1 MCGSNVAEPLRKSP
15 TCARCDRLAAV
26 HDGHMPITI
35 AVHSDVICP
44 WCWIGKRRLEQALA
58 AFPAGAATVTWHPFQ
73 LNPAMPM
80 EGMPRAE
87 YRRRKFGSADYAAT
101 LDQRVTGVA
110 AEVGLAF
117 DLAGQP
123 RTPNTLRAHRL
134 IRWAGAQG
142 KQDALVE
149 ALFSAYFSAG
159 LDVGDV
165 AVLTRLASSVGLDAQ
180 QVAQFLASSDG
191 TDDVL
196 AEESAIRQ
204 QGAEGVPL
212 FIINGQDRLSGAQPV
227 AVLIA
232 ALTQA
237 VASAPDG
244 GADCTDGVCR
254 A

>member
-1 MCGSNVAEPLRKSP
+1 
-15 TCARCDRLAAV
+15 
-26 HDGHMPITI
+26 MPISISI

-73 LNPAMPM
+73 LNPGMPL

-87 YRRRKFGSADYAAT
+87 YRRRKFGSADYAKA
-101 LDQRVTGVA
+101 LDARVTGVA

-117 DLAGQP
+117 DLEGQA

-134 IRWAGAQG
+134 IRWAGQQG

-159 LDVGDV
+159 LDVGDI
-165 AVLTRLASSVGLDAQ
+165 AVLTRLTASVGLEADA
-180 QVAQFLASSDG
+180 VMQFLASNDG
-191 TDDVL
+191 TDEVL
-196 AEESAIRQ
+196 AEERAIRSS
-204 QGAEGVPL
+204 GSEGVPL
-212 FIINGQDRLSGAQPV
+212 FIINDQERLSGAQPV
-227 AVLIA
+227 PVFIA

-237 VASAPDG
+237 VASATNGGEDCVDG
-244 GADCTDGVCR
+244 ICR

>member
-1 MCGSNVAEPLRKSP
+1 
-15 TCARCDRLAAV
+15 
-26 HDGHMPITI
+26 MPITI

-58 AFPAGAATVTWHPFQ
+58 TLPAGAATVTWHAFQ

-87 YRRRKFGSADYAAT
+87 YRRRKFGSADYAAA

-110 AEVGLAF
+110 AEIGLAF
-117 DLAGQP
+117 DLAGQA

-134 IRWAGAQG
+134 IRWAGQQG

-149 ALFSAYFSAG
+149 ALFSGYFSAG
-159 LDVGDV
+159 LDVGDA
-165 AVLTRLASSVGLDAQ
+165 AVLTRLAVSVGLDGV
-180 QVAQFLASSDG
+180 QVTQFLAGNEGADE
-191 TDDVL
+191 VL
-196 AEESAIRQ
+196 AEERAIRQ
-204 QGAEGVPL
+204 HGAEGVPL
-212 FIINGQDRLSGAQPV
+212 FIINGQERLSGAQPV
-227 AVLIA
+227 PVFIA

-237 VASAPDG
+237 VATATDG
-244 GADCTDGVCR
+244 EADCTDGVCR

>member
-1 MCGSNVAEPLRKSP
+1 MS
-15 TCARCDRLAAV
+15 
-26 HDGHMPITI
+26 ITI

-58 AFPAGAATVTWHPFQ
+58 TLPAGTATVTWHPFQ
-73 LNPAMPM
+73 LNPGMPI

-87 YRRRKFGSADYAAT
+87 YRRRKFGSAEYAQA
-101 LDQRVTGVA
+101 LDARVTGVA
-110 AEVGLAF
+110 AEAGLAF
-117 DLAGQP
+117 DLAGQS

-165 AVLTRLASSVGLDAQ
+165 AVLTRLAVSVGLDADV
-180 QVAQFLASSDG
+180 VARFLTSNEG
-191 TDDVL
+191 TDEVL
-196 AEESAIRQ
+196 AEERVVRQ
-204 QGAEGVPL
+204 HGAEGVPL

-227 AVLIA
+227 PVFIA

-237 VASAPDG
+237 IAHAPDG

>member
-1 MCGSNVAEPLRKSP
+1 
-15 TCARCDRLAAV
+15 
-26 HDGHMPITI
+26 MPITI

-58 AFPAGAATVTWHPFQ
+58 AFTPGAATVTWHPFQ
-73 LNPAMPM
+73 LNPAMPS

-87 YRRRKFGSADYAAT
+87 YRRRKFGSAEYAQA
-101 LDQRVTGVA
+101 LDARVTGVA

-117 DLAGQP
+117 DLAGQA
-123 RTPNTLRAHRL
+123 RTPNTSRAHRL
-134 IRWAGAQG
+134 IRWAGQQRR
-142 KQDALVE
+142 QDALVE
-149 ALFSAYFSAG
+149 ALFSGYFTAG
-159 LDVGDV
+159 LDVGDIS
-165 AVLTRLASSVGLDAQ
+165 VLTRLAVSVGLEAGA
-180 QVAQFLASSDG
+180 VARFLASDEG
-191 TDDVL
+191 TTEVL
-196 AEESAIRQ
+196 AEEHAIRQ

-227 AVLIA
+227 PVFIA

-237 VASAPDG
+237 VASAPDD

>member
-1 MCGSNVAEPLRKSP
+1 MVSAVGSDCLRRGD
-15 TCARCDRLAAV
+15 A
-26 HDGHMPITI
+26 HDGHMPIAI

-58 AFPAGAATVTWHPFQ
+58 TLPAGTATVTWHPFQ
-73 LNPAMPM
+73 LNPAMPI

-87 YRRRKFGSADYAAT
+87 YRRRKFGSADYAKA

-110 AEVGLAF
+110 AELGLAF
-117 DLAGQP
+117 DLPGQA
-123 RTPNTLRAHRL
+123 RTPNTLMAHRL
-134 IRWAGAQG
+134 IRWSAQHG

-165 AVLTRLASSVGLDAQ
+165 AVLTRLAVSVGLDGQ
-180 QVAQFLASSDG
+180 HVTQFLASTEG
-191 TDDVL
+191 TAEVL
-196 AEESAIRQ
+196 AEESAVRQ

-212 FIINGQDRLSGAQPV
+212 FIINGQERFSGAQPV
-227 AVLIA
+227 PVFIA

-237 VASAPDG
+237 VANATDG
-244 GADCTDGVCR
+244 GADCTEGVCR

>member
-1 MCGSNVAEPLRKSP
+1 MPL
-15 TCARCDRLAAV
+15 
-26 HDGHMPITI
+26 TI

-58 AFPAGAATVTWHPFQ
+58 TFPAGAATVTWHPFQ

-87 YRRRKFGSADYAAT
+87 YRRRKFGSADYAAA

-110 AEVGLAF
+110 AELGLAF

-134 IRWAGAQG
+134 IRWAGQQG

-159 LDVGDV
+159 LDVGDI
-165 AVLTRLASSVGLDAQ
+165 AVLTRLAVSVGLDAKM
-180 QVAQFLASSDG
+180 VTRFLASTEG
-191 TDDVL
+191 AAEVL

-204 QGAEGVPL
+204 HGAEGVPL
-212 FIINGQDRLSGAQPV
+212 FIINGQERLSGAQPV
-227 AVLIA
+227 AVFIA

-237 VASAPDG
+237 VATAPDG
-244 GADCTDGVCR
+244 GTDCTDGVCR